1 MAKKYEID
9 MSEGPLTGKILRF
22 AFPLMLSGMLQLLF
36 NAADTVV
43 VGRFAGSDSLAAVGT
58 TGSLI
63 NLIVNLFMGF
73 SVGANVLAARYYG
86 SRDEK
91 NLRETVHTSI
101 LVSLL
106 GGILFGVIGFILA
119 PPMLRLMGTPENVLP
134 KSVMYMRI
142 YFAGLPFTGMY
153 NFGAAILRSVGDTKR
168 PLYFLSFAGV
178 INIFL
183 NLFFVIVLHMDVAG
197 VAVATVISNA
207 IAVTLVMITLIRSNT
222 IYSVKLKE
230 LRIHKNKLIALA
242 RVGIP
247 AGIQGTVFSISNVV
261 IQSSINSFGATVMA
275 GSTAS
280 ANIEGFVY
288 IALNAFHHAAL
299 AATSQSVGAGRL
311 ERVGKTMRVCAACVT
326 LVGAVMGVLLVL
338 FREPLISIYSSDPQV
353 IAVGMN
359 RLIWVGTPYFLCGL
373 MDMMVGCLRGMGY
386 SVMPTVVSLLGACG
400 SRIIW
405 VYTVFA
411 LVPTLD
417 ILYLSYLASWAL
429 TAGVHLICYFCV
441 RKRFIARNTKQPVQQ
456 PA

>member
-9 MSEGPLTGKILRF
+9 MSQGPLAGKILRF
-22 AFPLMLSGMLQLLF
+22 AVPLMLSGMLQLLF

-73 SVGANVLAARYYG
+73 SVGANVLVARYYG

-91 NLRETVHTSI
+91 NLRETVHTSV

-106 GGILFGVIGFILA
+106 GGLIFGLIGFILA
-119 PPMLRLMGTPENVLP
+119 PPMLRMMGTPENVLP

-168 PLYFLSFAGV
+168 PLYFLSMAGV
-178 INIFL
+178 INILL
-183 NLFFVIVLHMDVAG
+183 NLFFVIVLRMDVAG
-197 VAVATVISNA
+197 VALATVLSNA
-207 IAVTLVMITLIRSNT
+207 VAVALVMLTLIRSDT
-222 IYSVKLKE
+222 IYSVRLKE
-230 LRIHKNKLIALA
+230 LKIHKDKLIALA

-247 AGIQGTVFSISNVV
+247 AGVQGTVFSVSNVV
-261 IQSSINSFGATVMA
+261 IQSSINSFGAMVMA
-275 GSTAS
+275 GSTAA
-280 ANIEGFVY
+280 ANIEGFAY

-326 LVGAVMGVLLVL
+326 VIGVILGVLLWI
-338 FREPLISIYSSDPQV
+338 FRGPLISIYSSDPEV
-353 IAVGMN
+353 IAIGMN
-359 RLIWVGTPYFLCGL
+359 RLLWIGTPYFLCGL

-400 SRIIW
+400 SRIVW
-405 VYTVFA
+405 VYTIFA
-411 LVPTLD
+411 LFPVLD
-417 ILYLSYLASWAL
+417 VLYLSYVMSWTL
-429 TAGVHLICYFCV
+429 TAGVHLICYLCV
-441 RKRFIARNTKQPVQQ
+441 KKRFIARNTSKTQT
-456 PA
+456 A